1 MMPTEETS
9 RLYADAL
16 RMVATGR
23 ELDNSMV
30 IAIARA
36 CRTEGLAPAAVVRMH
51 AALSAS
57 SLDGEGASSVEVGQ
71 TLGLLER
78 VLGRYHDDVLTV
90 AHDLCNSVQL
100 VTGSLSLLQRDLEH
114 RGGTRT
120 RELTTRARKH
130 ASDLQ
135 RCIEELPLGRSD
147 RTKS

>member
-1 MMPTEETS
+1 MPTEETY

-16 RMVATGR
+16 RMALTGC
-23 ELDNSMV
+23 ELDDGV
-30 IAIARA
+30 VLAVARA
-36 CRTEGLAPAAVVRMH
+36 CRSDGLAPAAVVRMH
-51 AALSAS
+51 AALSVS
-57 SLDGEGASSVEVGQ
+57 SHDGNGPTPGDVTQ

-78 VLGRYHDDVLTV
+78 VLGRYQDDVRTV
-90 AHDLCNSVQL
+90 AHDLRNSVQL

-120 RELTTRARKH
+120 QELTTRARKH

-147 RTKS
+147 RAKS

>member
-1 MMPTEETS
+1 
-9 RLYADAL
+9 
-16 RMVATGR
+16 MVAIGC
-23 ELDNSMV
+23 EPDDGMV
-30 IAIARA
+30 LAIARA
-36 CRTEGLAPAAVVRMH
+36 CRVDGLAPAAVVRMH

-57 SLDGEGASSVEVGQ
+57 SRDGNGANPGEVTQ

-78 VLGRYHDDVLTV
+78 VLGRYHDDVRTV
-90 AHDLCNSVQL
+90 AHDLRNSVQL

-147 RTKS
+147 RTKF